1 MSLTAQSILTA
12 DKEMVS
18 ARSGR
23 IASID
28 ILRAL
33 TMVLMI
39 FVNDLWS
46 LTNIPVWLLH
56 TTADQDG
63 MGLSDVIFPAFLFIV
78 GMSIPFAINNR
89 RKKGDDNRQIV
100 LHILMRGAA
109 LLIMGVFLVNGENIN
124 AAATGMHRLLYN
136 TLCCAS
142 FILIWNAYP
151 TSAKP
156 ALVWVARAAGMIT
169 LLMLAFQVRGGEQAI
184 GFTTYWWGI
193 LGLIGWSYL
202 VCSIIYAFLGNSLT
216 AIIASWIL
224 MLVLSMSAKAG
235 LISFG
240 FFSFMMDP
248 LSNGA
253 LPFLTM
259 GGIIISLLYLHFRKQ
274 NADRKMLILFA
285 GIAAF
290 LFVAGFYT
298 NRFWNIAKLGATPP
312 WILLCSGITIVAF
325 IGIYWLADIKG
336 KAHRFDL
343 IKPAGTNTLLCYLI
357 PYFSYAAVSLA
368 GIHWPV
374 FMLDGIVGLI
384 KSFLFALLCV
394 FIAGWLGKR
403 GVQLKL

>member
-1 MSLTAQSILTA
+1 MSLTAQSPFIA
-12 DKEMVS
+12 GKETLS
-18 ARSGR
+18 GRSGR

-63 MGLSDVIFPAFLFIV
+63 MGLSDIIFPAFLFIV
-78 GMSIPFAINNR
+78 GMSIPFAVSNR
-89 RKKGDDNRQIV
+89 RKKGDRNSQII
-100 LHILMRGAA
+100 LHILVRGAA

-124 AAATGMHRLLYN
+124 AEATGMHRLLYN
-136 TLCCAS
+136 TLCCAA

-151 TSAKP
+151 PSSKP
-156 ALVWVARAAGMIT
+156 ALVWAARAAGIIT
-169 LLMLAFQVRGGEQAI
+169 LLVLAFQVRGGEQAV

-202 VCSIIYAFLGNSLT
+202 VCSVIYTFLGHSLI
-216 AIIASWIL
+216 AMIISWVL
-224 MLVLSMSAKAG
+224 MLCLSMAANAG
-235 LISFG
+235 LVSFG
-240 FFSFMMDP
+240 FLSFMMDP
-248 LSNGA
+248 LSNGS

-259 GGIIISLLYLHFRKQ
+259 GGIVISLLYLHFRKQ
-274 NADRKMLILFA
+274 NAVGKMLTLFA
-285 GIAAF
+285 GIAAL
-290 LFVAGFYT
+290 LFAAGFYT

-336 KAHRFDL
+336 KAHWFDL

-357 PYFSYAAVSLA
+357 PYFSYATISLL
-368 GIHWPV
+368 GIHWPAV
-374 FMLDGIVGLI
+374 MLDGIVGLI

-394 FIAGWLGKR
+394 LIAGWLGKR